1 MWNVEAFFF
10 RKEVFEP
17 RCFSGV
23 AVSWKGVLDEMSK
36 RRPSLSVCLA
46 VLSWCLTLRWA
57 TGRIKK
63 TKNVVI
69 RFPLVRALSWCVC
82 ASPLRLLEQSWARFV
97 MGILAKPPRETA
109 CLNYCCSY
117 IGDAWWEEWD
127 TPTPLWGFF
136 GGVGLVPSL
145 QINSSFSQEQCYDGS
160 HHCLSKLS

>member
-1 MWNVEAFFF
+1 MKCWGFLFQKRSIWAEMFF
-10 RKEVFEP
+10 RSCGILE
-17 RCFSGV
+17 
-23 AVSWKGVLDEMSK
+23 GVLDEMSK

-97 MGILAKPPRETA
+97 MGILAKPPRETS
-109 CLNYCCSY
+109 LNSCCSY

>member
-1 MWNVEAFFF
+1 MKCWGFLFQKRSIWAEMFF
-10 RKEVFEP
+10 RSCDILE
-17 RCFSGV
+17 
-23 AVSWKGVLDEMSK
+23 GVLDEMSK

-63 TKNVVI
+63 KTKNVVI

-82 ASPLRLLEQSWARFV
+82 VSPLRLLEQSWARFV
-97 MGILAKPPRETA
+97 MGILAKPPRETS
-109 CLNYCCSY
+109 LNSCCSY